1 MEVDEGEIGW
11 KRSRKKHRTDFDF
24 CSVDKEGRDEI
35 GGEGRRMEGGANY
48 LLNEKV
54 TDSSLELEE
63 LVERW
68 SGPRRGWRIS
78 SGGGGL
84 GEGGLATSTSRRAK

>member
-1 MEVDEGEIGW
+1 MVGNDRERNMERISISA
-11 KRSRKKHRTDFDF
+11 RSIRK
-24 CSVDKEGRDEI
+24 
-35 GGEGRRMEGGANY
+35 GGTKSEAKVVGGANY

-68 SGPRRGWRIS
+68 NGPRRGWRIS